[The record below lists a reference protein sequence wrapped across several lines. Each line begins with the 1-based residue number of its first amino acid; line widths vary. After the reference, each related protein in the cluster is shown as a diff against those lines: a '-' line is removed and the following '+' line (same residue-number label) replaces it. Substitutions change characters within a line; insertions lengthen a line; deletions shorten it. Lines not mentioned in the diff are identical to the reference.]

1 MSTSPS
7 RSLQSYR
14 NDAFQH
20 RAHCRCG
27 HVFNEH
33 DHLYSMPHRVGK
45 EYLVN
50 FRTGPQMLYFHCS
63 ACGHTTMYEHAWIE
77 PLLALP
83 APAPQPDD
91 SMTRVA
97 ELLGMEV
104 KVSASRTGLLLVP
117 KKENIT

>member
-1 MSTSPS
+1 
-7 RSLQSYR
+7 
-14 NDAFQH
+14 
-20 RAHCRCG
+20 
-27 HVFNEH
+27 
-33 DHLYSMPHRVGK
+33 
-45 EYLVN
+45 
-50 FRTGPQMLYFHCS
+50 
-63 ACGHTTMYEHAWIE
+63 MYEHAWIE